1 VVGLI
6 DTSIFVG
13 VESGRLDI
21 SKIPDEVAVPTP
33 TIAELELGV
42 LMASDVE
49 ARQRRLTTLQFANS
63 LIPVPIDAGV
73 GRAWAGLVAQLRA
86 TGQRAPINDT
96 WIAATAIAN
105 DMVVVTQDADYDN
118 MPGIKVVRI

>member
-1 VVGLI
+1 MVGLI

-13 VESGRLDI
+13 VESARLDI
-21 SKIPDEVAVPTP
+21 SKIPDEVAVPIP

-42 LMASDVE
+42 LTASDVE
-49 ARQRRLTTLQFANS
+49 ARQRRLTTLQFASS

-86 TGQRAPINDT
+86 NGQKAPINDT

-118 MPGIKVVRI
+118 IPGVNVVRL

>member
-1 VVGLI
+1 MVGLI

-13 VESGRLDI
+13 VESAGLDI
-21 SKIPDEVAVPTP
+21 SKIPDEVAVPIP

-63 LIPVPIDAGV
+63 LIPVPIDAEV

-86 TGQRAPINDT
+86 NGQKAPINDT

-118 MPGIKVVRI
+118 MPGVKVVRI